1 MTEYTQ
7 YINFIESVCKTYDV
21 EQAIPLLCDGF
32 TKCYKAANPQC
43 EGIFGDVM
51 KKAGKAAAIGAL
63 AFGAAN
69 ADAAPKHKAV
79 TQPHS
84 KPTTIV
90 TSSTH
95 HNLWKNQQYQDRTM
109 EIFNQMVAE
118 RKAQGKPINEQI
130 LYSKAQMKAMAE
142 LNK

>member
-32 TKCYKAANPQC
+32 TKFYKAANPQG

>member
-1 MTEYTQ
+1 MSEYTQ
-7 YINFIESVCKTYDV
+7 YINFIESVCKTYNV

-32 TKCYKAANPQC
+32 TKFYAAANPQC
-43 EGIFGDVM
+43 EGMFGDVM

-69 ADAAPKHKAV
+69 AEAAPKHKAP

>member
-1 MTEYTQ
+1 MSEYTQ
-7 YINFIESVCKTYDV
+7 YINFIESVCETYNV

-32 TKCYKAANPQC
+32 TKFYAAANPQC
-43 EGIFGDVM
+43 EGMFGDVM

-69 ADAAPKHKAV
+69 AEAAPKHKAV

-118 RKAQGKPINEQI
+118 RKAQGKPI

>member
-1 MTEYTQ
+1 MSEYTQ
-7 YINFIESVCKTYDV
+7 YINFIESVCKTYNV

-32 TKCYKAANPQC
+32 TKFYAAANPQC
-43 EGIFGDVM
+43 EGMFGDVM
-51 KKAGKAAAIGAL
+51 KKSGKAAAIGAL
-63 AFGAAN
+63 ALGAAN
-69 ADAAPKHKAV
+69 AEAAPKHKAA